1 MMVRMMSDLG
11 LWLRRHRLLSVAA
24 VIGLS
29 VGLFSSFSGAYIDHV
44 ATLPTATTT
53 ATSIAYNV
61 DLEMDKARKEK
72 TVEHYGEPIR
82 DIVEQATQNN
92 ENKPDSKP
100 TAENTYQRESWL
112 NEVLPERIGKHF
124 SQEDLQNMEN

>member
-1 MMVRMMSDLG
+1 MSDLG

-24 VIGLS
+24 VIGFS
-29 VGLFSSFSGAYIDHV
+29 VGLFISFSGAHIDQM
-44 ATLPTATTT
+44 ATLPVATTAPT
-53 ATSIAYNV
+53 LIAYNV

-82 DIVEQATQNN
+82 DVVEQATQNN
-92 ENKPDSKP
+92 ENRPDSKP
-100 TAENTYQRESWL
+100 TAENTYQRESGL

>member
-1 MMVRMMSDLG
+1 MMVRVMSDLG
-11 LWLRRHRLLSVAA
+11 LWLRRHRVLSVAA

-29 VGLFSSFSGAYIDHV
+29 VCFFGSFSGAYTNHV
-44 ATLPTATTT
+44 ATLPAATTT
-53 ATSIAYNV
+53 PTLIAYNV

-82 DIVEQATQNN
+82 DVVEQATQNN
-92 ENKPDSKP
+92 ENRPDSKP
-100 TAENTYQRESWL
+100 TAENTYQRESRL
-112 NEVLPERIGKHF
+112 NDILPERVGKHF